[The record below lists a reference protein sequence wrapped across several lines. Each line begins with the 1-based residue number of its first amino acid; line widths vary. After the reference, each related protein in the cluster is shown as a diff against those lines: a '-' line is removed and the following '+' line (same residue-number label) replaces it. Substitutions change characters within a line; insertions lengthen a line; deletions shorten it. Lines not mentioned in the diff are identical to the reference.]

1 MSTKSIQSQALLERA
16 LNFQKAGQLDMAI
29 EHYRKILETE
39 KTNPDALHL
48 CGVALGGKD
57 QFEEAETMLRDAL
70 TVHPD
75 KQYVHNNLGSLLRK
89 TGRQL
94 DAKNHFKK
102 AIEIS
107 PGYFDGLLNFGN
119 ICLDLDE
126 VETAWPALLKA
137 HNLLP
142 NDPRPFNGL
151 GTVKRKEGKFAEA
164 IEYYDKA
171 IELFPN
177 YALAYYNKG
186 MTQRQSG
193 DLEGGILSLQKSL
206 EISPNVPNSLNML
219 GTIYNQLDE
228 VDKSIAAFELAIEIA
243 PEDMNSHL
251 ELNQVLWTSDRTEN
265 HLQSF
270 VRARAKKPQS
280 VLLCCGHGASLT
292 TGDRHEEAEEAYRS
306 GLKIDGNS
314 VMALDGLAQSL
325 RKQKR
330 FEEALPYHRKI
341 EDLGIKKPLAQMGFA
356 RTLMHLGDF
365 AAALE
370 KLEECDE
377 VASEVAQIDQEQ
389 FALVALCYKNLGDPR
404 AEYYLNFEDFVVP
417 FEIETPTGF
426 GSVEEFNAALLERLK
441 ALHTAKNHPMEQTLR
456 NGSQTYGRL
465 FDLDDPLI
473 EKVRLAQEECIARY
487 LAGLPK
493 DDAHPFLRRNKGTF
507 RFTDNF
513 SVRLKK
519 GGYHTNHI
527 HSHGWISSAYYV
539 EVPEEVSTT
548 SDKAGWINF
557 GRPNELPGCDDEPDK
572 WIQPKPG
579 VLALFP
585 SYIYH
590 GTEPFVSDSYRTTVV
605 FDALPG
611 KN

>member
-16 LNFQKAGQLDMAI
+16 LNFQKVGQLDMAI
-29 EHYRKILETE
+29 DHYRKILETE
-39 KTNPDALHL
+39 KNNPDALHL
-48 CGVALGGKD
+48 CGVALGGKG
-57 QFEEAETMLRDAL
+57 QFDEAETMLRDAL
-70 TVHPD
+70 EVHPD

-94 DAKNHFKK
+94 DAKNHFKR

-119 ICLDLDE
+119 ICLDLDQ

-151 GTVKRKEGKFAEA
+151 GTVKRKEGNFAEA

-177 YALAYYNKG
+177 YDLAHYNKG
-186 MTQRQSG
+186 MALRLAGRLDEAIVS
-193 DLEGGILSLQKSL
+193 IQKCL
-206 EISPNVPNSLNML
+206 EINPRVPHALNLL
-219 GTIYNQLDE
+219 GTIYNQLNE
-228 VDKSIAAFELAIEIA
+228 VDKSIAAFELTIEIA
-243 PEDMNSHL
+243 PENLGAHF
-251 ELNQVLWTSDRTEN
+251 ELNQVLWTSDQTDK
-265 HLQSF
+265 HLQSY
-270 VRARAKKPQS
+270 VQARSIRPQS
-280 VLLCCGHGASLT
+280 VTLCCGHGASLI
-292 TGDRHEEAEEAYRS
+292 TGGRLEEAEEAYRG
-306 GLKIDGNS
+306 GLKIDGDS
-314 VMALDGLAQSL
+314 VLALDGLAQCL

-341 EDLGIKKPLAQMGFA
+341 QDLGIKKPLAQMGFA

-377 VASEVAQIDQEQ
+377 AASEVAQIDQEQ
-389 FALVALCYKNLGDPR
+389 FALIALCYKNLGDPR

-417 FEIETPTGF
+417 FEIETPAGF
-426 GSVEEFNAALLERLK
+426 GSVEEFNAALLDRLK
-441 ALHTAKNHPMEQTLR
+441 TLHTAKNHPMEQTVR

-473 EKVRLAQEECIARY
+473 EKIRLAQEECIARY

-507 RFTDNF
+507 HFTDNF
-513 SVRLKK
+513 SVRLKR

-557 GRPNELPGCDDEPDK
+557 GRPNELPGCDNEPDK